1 MAILSCHV
9 AFIPPTKLSYNGDQ
23 EAMMKT
29 LRTILVADYVPGLHQ
44 LPVATEAIQMG
55 MPVVL
60 STDGDGFYARPA
72 TSFDAERVN
81 GVALHD
87 AAPGLPVQVAAEADI
102 NPDMV
107 QAEAIW
113 IVADA

>member
-1 MAILSCHV
+1 
-9 AFIPPTKLSYNGDQ
+9 
-23 EAMMKT
+23 MKT
-29 LRTILVADYVPGLHQ
+29 LRTILTADYVPGLHQ
-44 LPVATEAIQMG
+44 LPLATEVIRMG
-55 MPVVL
+55 VPVVL

-72 TSFDAERVN
+72 ASFDGERVN

-102 NPDMV
+102 NPDTV

-113 IVADA
+113 VVADA